1 MHEKMK
7 KHFIPLMVFVLLFV
21 LLPEI
26 GGACPNCKESYMEG
40 DGQSPVSSGFN
51 TSIVFMMM
59 MPFLVIGG
67 VILRLWIARRRAGTT
82 DADDMQI
89 EEAH

>member
-1 MHEKMK
+1 M
-7 KHFIPLMVFVLLFV
+7 IIFVLLFV
-21 LLPEI
+21 ALPEI
-26 GGACPNCKESYMEG
+26 TGACPNCKESYMEG

-67 VILRLWIARRRAGTT
+67 FILRLWFARRRGISA
-82 DADDMQI
+82 DADDMHRQ
-89 EEAH
+89 EAH